1 MQLERRELSK
11 AYQNLGKHCDLILER
26 SISEYTNTGQ
36 SEVFLAVQE
45 NKLYNTDVTKFLI
58 FPDMLEEV
66 RDYFSC

>member
-1 MQLERRELSK
+1 
-11 AYQNLGKHCDLILER
+11 LILER
-26 SISEYTNTGQ
+26 SVSEYTNTGQ

-45 NKLYNTDVTKFLI
+45 NKLYNTDVTKYLI